1 MESLF
6 SNGNSITVYAVE
18 AQTGY
23 SCLNADRKNK
33 LRLDFTMCTSPYSST
48 IWEKI
53 EMVNERL
60 EWLFWLIIIWLIYN
74 DYFFTNFGAKVT
86 IKVH

>member
-33 LRLDFTMCTSPYSST
+33 LRLDFTM
-48 IWEKI
+48 WEKI

-60 EWLFWLIIIWLIYN
+60 EWLFWLIIIWLILN
-74 DYFFTNFGAKVT
+74 DYFLQILEPKLQ
-86 IKVH
+86 